1 MKVQKGKSKNE
12 KSGYVVEGK
21 PDKSEKDK
29 TKHAG
34 LSVNTTCYTMIIN
47 PTCHGYWQQPL
58 SLCSSFS
65 DSSGAL
71 LCFARAVHKPC
82 PVPVTSEESHTLKYV
97 RFHTS

>member
-47 PTCHGYWQQPL
+47 PTCHGY
-58 SLCSSFS
+58 
-65 DSSGAL
+65 
-71 LCFARAVHKPC
+71 
-82 PVPVTSEESHTLKYV
+82 
-97 RFHTS
+97 